1 MRIFLDDIR
10 SCPDRYTPA
19 RSYEAFIRL
28 AAQNKG
34 NIEEISLDFDLGE
47 MYNGLDACVFLVENQ
62 IIPAKIRIH
71 STHIH
76 ARKMELY
83 LRAHMPKEVK
93 IERR

>member
-19 RSYEAFIRL
+19 RSYEEFTRL

-34 NIEEISLDFDLGE
+34 NIEEISLDYDLGE
-47 MYNGLDACVFLVENQ
+47 MHNGLDACVFLVENR
-62 IIPAKIRIH
+62 IIPEKIRIH
-71 STHIH
+71 STHTH
-76 ARKMELY
+76 AEKMERY
-83 LRAHMPKEVK
+83 LRMHMPAEVK